1 MKTHNPK
8 PMGQSKSSKT
18 EVYRYTISPQEMRK
32 ISNKQPNL
40 TSKATG
46 ERTKQKPNLV

>member
-40 TSKATG
+40 TSKAT
-46 ERTKQKPNLV
+46 